1 MLEVTELL
9 RAWNEGSLAARDEV
23 LGLVNFR
30 EDLDTLLEIAADA
43 SNQEVRRDMAVAYD
57 SLSETRKHLGDSN
70 AAVAYHAEA
79 VRLRR
84 TFGQ

>member
-1 MLEVTELL
+1 VPCRLPAYNFRHTVMPEVTEL
-9 RAWNEGSLAARDEV
+9 
-23 LGLVNFR
+23 R